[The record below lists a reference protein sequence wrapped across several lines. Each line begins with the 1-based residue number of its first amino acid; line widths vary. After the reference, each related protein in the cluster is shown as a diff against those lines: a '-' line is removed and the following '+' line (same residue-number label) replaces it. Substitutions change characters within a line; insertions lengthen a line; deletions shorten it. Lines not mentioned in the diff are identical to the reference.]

1 MIINYSN
8 IVSSYKKTFFSFTEN
23 DKFSRKVK
31 ENKIPNSFGVYI
43 LYKNQKSYEN
53 IIYIGKAG
61 EFKNDGTSKNQG
73 LSGRLINSRSITSNK
88 YFKSLFSKEINEIIL
103 ECFETPD
110 EILPSFVEVSLIQ
123 EYFFKFK
130 RLPMLNKSF

>member
-88 YFKSLFSKEINEIIL
+88 YFKSLFSKEINCKKREHL
-103 ECFETPD
+103 NT
-110 EILPSFVEVSLIQ
+110 VS
-123 EYFFKFK
+123 E
-130 RLPMLNKSF
+130 NT

>member
-8 IVSSYKKTFFSFTEN
+8 IVSSYKKTFFSFSEN
-23 DKFSRKVK
+23 DKFSKKVK

-61 EFKNDGTSKNQG
+61 EFKNDGTSKSQG
-73 LSGRLINSRSITSNK
+73 LSGRLTNSRNITANK

-103 ECFETPD
+103 ECFETPT
-110 EILPSFVEVSLIQ
+110 EMFPSFIEASLIQ
-123 EYFFKFK
+123 EYFLKFEK
-130 RLPMLNKSF
+130 LPMLNKSF